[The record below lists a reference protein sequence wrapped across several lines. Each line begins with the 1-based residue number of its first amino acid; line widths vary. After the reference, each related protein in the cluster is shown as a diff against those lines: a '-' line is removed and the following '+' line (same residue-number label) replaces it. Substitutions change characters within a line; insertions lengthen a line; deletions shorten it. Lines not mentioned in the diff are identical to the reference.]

1 METLKDLWNS
11 SCIAANIPSLSIS
24 TCARILAVLYVH
36 GNNEEFVYNKSFL
49 SDIEYI
55 TNRFNISGGETPDA
69 EFVDK
74 LKVYVNELEEYI
86 EKHKNDPIG
95 NAIFKSHIPDWA
107 TDLFKS
113 RYNIKLIN

>member
-1 METLKDLWNS
+1 METLKDIWNK
-11 SCIAANIPSLSIS
+11 SCIAANIPALSIS
-24 TCARILAVLYVH
+24 TCARVLAVLYVH

-69 EFVDK
+69 EFIDK
-74 LKVYVNELEEYI
+74 LKFYVNELEEYI
-86 EKHKNDPIG
+86 ERHKNDLTEH
-95 NAIFKSHIPDWA
+95 AIFKSHVPDWA